1 MNGTDITEFSLAD
14 VFSSEWLAS
23 MTLNVVA
30 AVSILILTVAIAKFA
45 RTRIVKIGLKY
56 EDLDDT
62 LFLFLGKIAY
72 FLVLIFGGTVVLG
85 RFGIQTTSIVALLG
99 AAGLAI
105 GLALQGTLSNFAAGV
120 MLIVFRPFKVG
131 DYISVA
137 GESGTVAM
145 ISIFTTE
152 LTTPDNVQIIV
163 PNGQVWG
170 SAITNYSAHEKRRVD
185 FVFGVSYDTDLKK
198 AEKVLS
204 DIISKDSR
212 IDSEPEPFIKIG
224 NLNDSSVDFTIRVWC
239 DAADYWGIKFD
250 TTRTVKDEFDKHGI
264 DIPFPTTTVVRAGN

>member
-1 MNGTDITEFSLAD
+1 MDSTEQAGFTLAN
-14 VFSSEWLAS
+14 VFSVEWLTS
-23 MTLNVVA
+23 LTLNVGA
-30 AVSILILTVAIAKFA
+30 AIGILIATIVIAKYA
-45 RTRIVKIGLKY
+45 RKKVVQMGLKH
-56 EDLDDT
+56 EELDDT

-131 DYISVA
+131 DYISVG
-137 GESGTVAM
+137 GETGAVKM

-152 LTTPDNVQIIV
+152 LATPDNVQIIV

-170 SAITNYSAHEKRRVD
+170 SAITNYSAHEQRRVD
-185 FVFGVSYDTDLKK
+185 FVFGVSYGTNLKDAGDILDELVAADK
-198 AEKVLS
+198 RILS
-204 DIISKDSR
+204 D
-212 IDSEPEPFIKIG
+212 PEPFVKVG
-224 NLNDSSVDFTIRVWC
+224 NLNDSSVDFTMRVWC
-239 DAADYWGIKFD
+239 EAGDYWGIKFD
-250 TTRTVKDEFDKHGI
+250 MTRAVKDAFDEKGI
-264 DIPFPTTTVVRAGN
+264 DIPFPTTTVVREG